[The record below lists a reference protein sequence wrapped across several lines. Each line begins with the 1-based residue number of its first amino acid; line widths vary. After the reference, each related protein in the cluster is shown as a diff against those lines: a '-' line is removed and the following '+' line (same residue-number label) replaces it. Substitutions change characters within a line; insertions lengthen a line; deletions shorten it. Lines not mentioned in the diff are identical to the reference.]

1 MKKAEGKS
9 PKSEVQGRTSRFTF
23 QAAPHTA
30 PHSPHSHSPRIPLWL
45 IAALLLLVTI
55 AIYWPATR
63 GDFVNYDD
71 DLHVTA
77 NAQVQKGLT
86 WESVKWALLTP
97 VNCIWHPVTVL
108 SHMADC
114 QLFGLNPWGHHLTS
128 VLLHAVNTML
138 LFLFLWGLTGAL
150 WRSVLAAA
158 LFGWHPLHVESVA
171 WVSERKDVLSGFFGL
186 LSLIAYARY
195 AQRRMQNAECRM
207 QNEAAT
213 DTQPA
218 TRFTFHV
225 SRFTFHTG
233 IFYLL
238 SLCFLALGL
247 MSKPMLVTLP
257 FVMLLLDYWP
267 LRRMQNAE
275 CRMQN
280 EAATDTQPVSR
291 FTFHLPLLFEKI
303 PFFFLVALASVV
315 TFVVQRHTGALDAG
329 ESLPLGARAGNAL
342 ISYGRY
348 LGKLFWPAELAVVY
362 PHPGQWPLEKV
373 LLAGAVILG
382 ISVLFWAARRRYPC
396 LLIGWLWYCGT
407 LVPVSQIIQTG
418 SHAMADRYTYLPSLG
433 VVILAVWGAYELMQG
448 KAAGG
453 VEREERGS
461 VGHALARSTPILLSV
476 AGGVAVFAC
485 LAMTRQQIGYWHDS
499 EALFRHALDVTE
511 NNDGAHNGLGI
522 ALDQKGQMDGAIRQF
537 EEAIRLKP
545 RYSSAHCN
553 LGIALNKNGQVDE
566 AIREFREAIRLKPNQ
581 VGAHYGLGIVLD
593 GKGQM
598 DEAIRQLE
606 EAIRLKPDYAEAH
619 NELGI
624 ALGRKGQMDEAIR
637 QFQEAVRLKL
647 DYAEA
652 QFNLGLALGLR
663 GETAEAIRHFEAALK
678 ARPGYPE
685 AHNYLGSALY
695 KQGRTGEAIW
705 EFQEALRLKPDYAEA
720 RKNLDAALAAPAPS
734 SHPPGTSTSP

>member
-695 KQGRTGEAIW
+695 KQGRTGEAIR